1 MPVDLNISETK
12 ILTESGFI
20 ECGIAINEGKIQ
32 KIGKT
37 VNLPKSSSTLN
48 VKGTITLPG
57 LIDTH
62 VHLRDLELSYKE
74 DFQSGTSAAAAGGFT
89 TVLDMPNSKP
99 PTNNPARLMEK
110 KAQTE
115 NKILVDVGFY
125 GAFPRIENEYKKM
138 AELGVIGFKLNMY
151 SPSTELNIDND
162 EVLIEALNK
171 TAELN
176 LPVAVHA
183 EDRIIVNN
191 MEEKLR
197 KAGKNSTAAYLSAR
211 NPEAE
216 TTALNRILPLIK
228 KTKVKAH
235 ISHVSLAESIKII
248 EEAKRNNLT
257 LTCEATPH
265 HLLLTE
271 DELNRLG
278 GIALTDPPLRS
289 RSDAAQLLKK
299 LNAGI
304 IDIVASDHAPHSLNE
319 KRKVN
324 IWEIPPGIPG
334 LETTLALMLTQVNEG
349 TLSLRRVINALAEKP
364 AEIFNLKKGYL
375 NPMLNADLTIIDLKR
390 KFKIDSSKFYSKAK
404 YSPFDGWQVT
414 GKPVKTFVAGEL
426 IMDDGEIV
434 AKPGSG
440 HIISV
445 KSV

>member
-1 MPVDLNISETK
+1 MPIDLNIVEAR

-20 ECGIAINEGKIQ
+20 ECGIAIDEGKIQ
-32 KIGKT
+32 KIGKP
-37 VNLPKSSSTLN
+37 VNLPKSSSTIN
-48 VKGTITLPG
+48 VKGKVVLPG
-57 LIDTH
+57 LIDAH

-110 KAQTE
+110 KAQAE
-115 NKILVDVGFY
+115 SKVLVDVGFY
-125 GAFPRIENEYKKM
+125 GAFPRRENDFKRM
-138 AELGVIGFKLNMY
+138 AELGIIGFKLNMY
-151 SPSTELNIDND
+151 SPSTELNINND
-162 EVLIEALNK
+162 EILTGALKK

-176 LPVAVHA
+176 LPVAIHA
-183 EDRIIVNN
+183 EDRTMIIE

-197 KAGKNSTAAYLSAR
+197 KAGKNSPEAYLSAR
-211 NPEAE
+211 NPKAE
-216 TTALNRILPLIK
+216 ITALNHILPLIK

-235 ISHVSLAESIKII
+235 ISHVSLAESLKII
-248 EEAKRNNLT
+248 EKAKRNGLA

-271 DELNRLG
+271 NELNQLG
-278 GIALTDPPLRS
+278 GIAITDPPLRS

-304 IDIVASDHAPHSLNE
+304 IDTVASDHAPHSLNE
-319 KRKVN
+319 KRKANV
-324 IWEIPPGIPG
+324 WEIPPGIPG
-334 LETTLALMLTQVNEG
+334 LETTLPLMLTQVNEG

-375 NPMLNADLTIIDLKR
+375 NPMLSADLTIVDLKQ

-434 AKPGSG
+434 AEPGSG
-440 HIISV
+440 HVISV
-445 KSV
+445 KFI

>member
-1 MPVDLNISETK
+1 MPADLNIIETK

-20 ECGIAINEGKIQ
+20 ECGIAIDEGKIQ

-37 VNLPKSSSTLN
+37 VNLPKSSNTLN
-48 VKGTITLPG
+48 VKGNITLPG
-57 LIDTH
+57 LIDAH

-99 PTNNPARLMEK
+99 PTNNPARLMAK
-110 KAQTE
+110 KAQAE

-125 GAFPRIENEYKKM
+125 GAFPRIENEYEKM
-138 AELGVIGFKLNMY
+138 AELGIIGFKLNMY
-151 SPSTELNIDND
+151 SPSTELNIDDD
-162 EVLIEALNK
+162 EVLIEALKK

-176 LPVAVHA
+176 LPVAIHA
-183 EDRIIVNN
+183 EDRVMIMK

-197 KAGKNSTAAYLSAR
+197 KAGKNSPAAYLTAR
-211 NPEAE
+211 NPKAE
-216 TTALNRILPLIK
+216 ITALNRILPLIE

-235 ISHVSLAESIKII
+235 ISHVSLEESVKII
-248 EEAKRNNLT
+248 EKAKQNGLA
-257 LTCEATPH
+257 LTCEVTPH

-271 DELNRLG
+271 NELNRFG

-289 RSDAAQLLKK
+289 SYDAAQLLKK

-304 IDIVASDHAPHSLNE
+304 IDAVASDHAPHSLNE
-319 KRKVN
+319 KGKAN

-334 LETTLALMLTQVNEG
+334 LETTLPLMLTKVNEG
-349 TLSLRRVINALAEKP
+349 ALSLRRVINALAEKP

-375 NPMLNADLTIIDLKR
+375 NPNMNADLTIVDLKR
-390 KFKIDSSKFYSKAK
+390 KYRIDSSKFYSKAK
-404 YSPFDGWQVT
+404 YSPFDGWQVV

-434 AKPGSG
+434 AKPGTGSLM
-440 HIISV
+440 
-445 KSV
+445 